1 MGGFLTDTI
10 SHLFETSPN
19 KVDWKRVE
27 FEACTPAAASCPN
40 LLPAWHA
47 YARGHQ
53 AGPVHFSWLDACCHS
68 SIEPA

>member
-1 MGGFLTDTI
+1 MCADAIGDGVGGFLTDTI

-27 FEACTPAAASCPN
+27 FEACPPAQAAVSGSN

-47 YARGHQ
+47 YARGH
-53 AGPVHFSWLDACCHS
+53 
-68 SIEPA
+68 